1 MNDKWCCSRKGGKEK
16 KKKGLFGVTVFKQKL
31 KPYKYLER
39 EHYRQRKQSKSLG
52 QVCAGQVQGA
62 ASRRTTGAGGN
73 RIWEIKAEK
82 FSGFVS
88 LRHL

>member
-1 MNDKWCCSRKGGKEK
+1 MAKKE
-16 KKKGLFGVTVFKQKL
+16 GLFAVTVFRQKL
-31 KPYKYLER
+31 KPYRYLEG
-39 EHYRQRKQSKSLG
+39 EHYRQRKQSKSPG

-62 ASRRTTGAGGN
+62 VSWRATRGGGN
-73 RIWEIKAEK
+73 GIWEIKAGK

>member
-1 MNDKWCCSRKGGKEK
+1 MNDKQHCSRKGGQ
-16 KKKGLFGVTVFKQKL
+16 KKGLFAVTVFKQKL
-31 KPYKYLER
+31 KPHRYLER

-62 ASRRTTGAGGN
+62 ASWRTTRGGGN
-73 RIWEIKAEK
+73 GIWEIKAGK